1 MNDIDHH
8 LDLNEESTKKS
19 KRTPLLLESS
29 TKIEDEN
36 VVLAMEEE
44 EKEEISGESK
54 IVTVKK
60 KIFRGDTRV
69 SPGEFYRLKALTHD
83 LNKIKKKMSVQIP
96 TEQQQQAI
104 KKKKPH
110 TWLYS
115 MLSAN
120 SQKTQARYFKNCI
133 TVAICLTTASFIFST
148 EPKFESWNT
157 LFDTIEAMSSSLF
170 LIELLLRAYVITES
184 RKKKYHNKPIMGRL
198 RFLIEPES
206 LVDLLSSVPYFVELA
221 WRNDLPTLTWLRMF
235 RLFRLLKTNR
245 YAKAFNSVYRVV
257 WFNREMLSV
266 LLLLCFILMLTT
278 ATFLYYI
285 ARADENLN
293 DTHGDFGS
301 IPSALY
307 VSTMMLTGQGGPDGD
322 IPWYVKVLCGTTA
335 IFGVAFFV
343 LPASILVWSFE
354 AEAERLIA
362 KDREERLKRKKMKD
376 RGETPITSS
385 SADSDKPDGA
395 FSSDAWE
402 AYEKVI
408 LGDVEDD
415 DKKSKDEMTKKLFDK
430 MDVDRSG
437 KISREE
443 MERRAIDKR
452 SPTHKMR
459 KRLEKIDD
467 LFRDGDLDNSGDLSP
482 AELEAYRRR
491 KKQASMAQRMQRME
505 TKLDTLTRTMERL
518 LGKMTMEKKD
528 L

>member
-1 MNDIDHH
+1 MRQLEMSDIDTS
-8 LDLNEESTKKS
+8 LTSLQNSEEQRSEKKNEESKT
-19 KRTPLLLESS
+19 TALLLRNDQEE
-29 TKIEDEN
+29 KKEDD
-36 VVLAMEEE
+36 VVLAMGEEE
-44 EKEEISGESK
+44 EVQTDGDKK

-96 TEQQQQAI
+96 TQERQADN
-104 KKKKPH
+104 KKRAH

-148 EPKFESWNT
+148 EPRFESWNPV
-157 LFDTIEAMSSSLF
+157 FDAIEAISSSLF
-170 LIELLLRAYVITES
+170 LIELMLRMYVITES
-184 RKKKYHNKPIMGRL
+184 RKKKYHNKPFIGRI

-285 ARADENLN
+285 ARADDNLN

-322 IPWYVKVLCGTTA
+322 LPWYVKVLCGTTA
-335 IFGVAFFV
+335 VFGVAFFV

-362 KDREERLKRKKMKD
+362 KDREERLKRKKMKE

-415 DKKSKDEMTKKLFDK
+415 NDDDKKKKEETKKLFDK
-430 MDVDRSG
+430 MDADGSG

-452 SPTHKMR
+452 SPTHKIR
-459 KRLEKIDD
+459 KRLEKIDQV
-467 LFRDGDLDNSGDLSP
+467 FRDGDL
-482 AELEAYRRR
+482 
-491 KKQASMAQRMQRME
+491 
-505 TKLDTLTRTMERL
+505 
-518 LGKMTMEKKD
+518 
-528 L
+528 